1 MSGLKQEMDQTLE
14 RIECMEY
21 RFAERS
27 GDIEEAV
34 GSCETRVC
42 ISHLNIFNNTK
53 NILLLYHK
61 LSSNAVS
68 RGPHR
73 VGNFKLKSKL

>member
-21 RFAERS
+21 RFSERS

-34 GSCETRVC
+34 GSCETRVR
-42 ISHLNIFNNTK
+42 IVLFFLNPCNIMVPKATINLNN
-53 NILLLYHK
+53 
-61 LSSNAVS
+61 
-68 RGPHR
+68 
-73 VGNFKLKSKL
+73 

>member
-34 GSCETRVC
+34 GSCETRVY
-42 ISHLNIFNNTK
+42 IFLIYLSFLSVYSIFV
-53 NILLLYHK
+53 ILCLL
-61 LSSNAVS
+61 
-68 RGPHR
+68 
-73 VGNFKLKSKL
+73 